1 MEEGR
6 RGEEEG
12 RRGEEEEETAE
23 KEMRKEV
30 GKNREKTAQVA
41 VGEPSCR
48 VYGQLVYPSFHFS
61 AILKIFKTRSWEKCK
76 ENPNI

>member
-30 GKNREKTAQVA
+30 GKNREKTA
-41 VGEPSCR
+41 
-48 VYGQLVYPSFHFS
+48 
-61 AILKIFKTRSWEKCK
+61 
-76 ENPNI
+76 